1 MKAQRL
7 DLHPGVQGRSY
18 SHDMWPRRSLHEPPG
33 SLSVL
38 FIHPGLQAFEWADL
52 TVSG

>member
-38 FIHPGLQAFEWADL
+38 SIHPDGLGLVFPVDESQ
-52 TVSG
+52 